1 MGLKSQPEFEAAD
14 DDATATATTTATA
27 TKEKTVTTPTVDKEA
42 IAAGIAAAKAIA
54 RATTNTA
61 VGAPVQQVKF
71 QPAFK
76 DKENVLD
83 IGTVEDLALSMPRV
97 KGEQGSFFLGQE
109 DLGGEIEFEIFSY
122 NARWAI
128 GTGTDD
134 AESKDF
140 FRVSYDDKTLSG
152 EGTLVEDYLNDLRA
166 QGFSKAKKA
175 PYLDIFGF
183 VTWTK
188 EKGEIPVEEREMV
201 LLQCSQTSLGAFK
214 TFATTRGVLESR
226 GMAKPIDVVTV
237 KAMKRVKGNYKYTNF
252 EFSAPKSR

>member
-14 DDATATATTTATA
+14 DDATETKTTTA
-27 TKEKTVTTPTVDKEA
+27 TKEKTMTTPTVDKEA
-42 IAAGIAAAKAIA
+42 IAAGIAAANAIA
-54 RATTNTA
+54 RAATNTA
-61 VGAPVQQVKF
+61 VGAPVQQAKF

-83 IGTVEDLALSMPRV
+83 IGTVEDLALSMPRI

-109 DLGGEIEFEIFSY
+109 DLGSEIQFEIFSY

-128 GTGTDD
+128 GNGTNDK
-134 AESKDF
+134 ESKDF
-140 FRVSYDDKTLSG
+140 FRVSYDDKTIAG
-152 EGTLVEDYLNDLRA
+152 EGTLIEDYLNDLRA

-183 VTWTK
+183 VTWSK

-214 TFATTRGVLESR
+214 TFATTRGVMESR
-226 GMAKPIDVVTV
+226 GMAKPTDVVTV
-237 KAMKRVKGNYKYTNF
+237 KAMKRIKGDMKYTNF
-252 EFSAPKSR
+252 EFSAPKK